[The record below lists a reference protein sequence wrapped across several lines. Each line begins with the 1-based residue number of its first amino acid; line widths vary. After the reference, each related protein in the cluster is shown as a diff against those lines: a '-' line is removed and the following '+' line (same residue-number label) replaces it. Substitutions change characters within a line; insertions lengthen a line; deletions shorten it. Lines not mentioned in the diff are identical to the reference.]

1 MCYACPCVL
10 ASSRHDDVTPNGS
23 FSRAKKRVYGLYL
36 NSIAHEL
43 ATDNYK
49 ISSQIDALEL
59 PLTNIFF
66 GSLKYQSLMPEKSTF
81 CIERLGILNTNEMA
95 KSRKLILNR
104 NLILFSFL
112 TSEFKSIQPIRAQL
126 ALSDAN

>member
-1 MCYACPCVL
+1 MSDLECLVLSLYMRVGGSASELWLHDSRPGPHVCYACPCVL

-66 GSLKYQSLMPEKSTF
+66 GSLKFQSLMP
-81 CIERLGILNTNEMA
+81 
-95 KSRKLILNR
+95 
-104 NLILFSFL
+104 
-112 TSEFKSIQPIRAQL
+112 
-126 ALSDAN
+126 